1 MDQKLEARA
10 LALNSRRQ
18 ELQKELSELADQAD
32 DLCAEIQEL
41 IDDAEDVDG
50 DDVDS
55 DFDLAGHEAAYGN
68 VMEWQEA
75 LKEAATAL
83 DL

>member
-55 DFDLAGHEAAYGN
+55 DFDLGQHEAAYSN
-68 VMEWQEA
+68 VAEWQEA
-75 LKEAATAL
+75 FEKAADIL